1 MKMTVE
7 THPDDFKTASRS
19 HRVRVHPPE
28 HPSSLEVRIVALR
41 TLTELKGLT
50 DEEFTWLATHCNERV
65 GPDGSTVF
73 VENEPSHHLHFILE
87 GEVNVH
93 RRNSGPATLFIGR
106 AGRFTGKLPFSR
118 MKTWGADGYSYG
130 PVWLLDLHEEFFPD
144 LLAAI
149 PSMAQRSVSMLLD
162 RVREFTRADEQ
173 GAKLAALGK
182 LAANLAH
189 ELNNPAS
196 AAQRA
201 AANLSDTLGEEDD
214 AKYALGFLCE
224 SQEEL
229 DAYRNWAAHARQC
242 ISARVP
248 GSEVSDPLAA
258 SDREDELQRWLAS
271 RNIPDAWEIAPTLA
285 ESGLPVAMLDSLAG
299 VVNAKLLPLAVTNF
313 AGIVR
318 SARATDSIVGS
329 TNRIFEIIAAIKD
342 YSYMDQA
349 PIQDVDL
356 GQSLDRTLAMLQS
369 RLGQV
374 TIERAYDPSLPCIR
388 AYGSELSQ
396 VWTALIENALD
407 AMQNRGTLKLSTRLK
422 ADFAFV
428 EIWDD
433 GTGIDP
439 AIKGRIFEPF
449 FTTKPLGTALG
460 LGLDAVQRIVGKH
473 FGTVNVE
480 SNDEFTC
487 FQVRLPLDR
496 TLVY

>member
-1 MKMTVE
+1 MTVE
-7 THPDDFKTASRS
+7 TRTEDSKSASRS
-19 HRVRVHPPE
+19 HRVRAQPPE
-28 HPSSLEVRIVALR
+28 RASSLETRIAALS
-41 TLTELKGLT
+41 TLAELKGLT
-50 DEEFTWLATHCNERV
+50 HEELTWIATHSNERV
-65 GPDGSTVF
+65 GPDGSIVF
-73 VENEPSHHLHFILE
+73 VENEPSCHVHFILE

-93 RRNSGPATLFIGR
+93 RRYSGPATHFIGR
-106 AGRFTGKLPFSR
+106 ASRFTGKLPFSR

-130 PVWLLDLHEEFFPD
+130 PVWLLDLHEDLFPD
-144 LLAAI
+144 LLAAV

-173 GAKLAALGK
+173 GAKLVALGK

-201 AANLSDTLGEEDD
+201 AANLADTLPEEEDS
-214 AKYALGFLCE
+214 KLALGFLCE

-229 DAYRNWAAHARQC
+229 DAYRAWIAKARQC
-242 ISARVP
+242 ISFGAP
-248 GSEVSDPLAA
+248 GSEAADPLAA
-258 SDREDELQRWLAS
+258 SDREDALHTWLTS
-271 RNIPDAWEIAPTLA
+271 RNIPDAWEIAPALA
-285 ESGLPVAMLDSLAG
+285 ESGLPITILDSLALA
-299 VVNAKLLPLAVTNF
+299 VNPRLLPLAVTNF
-313 AGIVR
+313 AGAVR
-318 SARATDSIVGS
+318 SARAASTIVGS
-329 TNRIFEIIAAIKD
+329 TNRIFEIVAAIKD

-356 GQSLDRTLAMLQS
+356 GQSLDLTMAMLNS
-369 RLGQV
+369 RLGEV
-374 TIERAYDPSLPCIR
+374 TVERDFDPTLPCIR

-407 AMQNRGTLKLSTRLK
+407 AMSNRGTLKLSTRLK
-422 ADFAFV
+422 ADYAFV

-439 AIKGRIFEPF
+439 AIKARIFEPF

-473 FGTVNVE
+473 FGNVNVE
-480 SNDEFTC
+480 SKDDFTC